1 MDNNLSEKIEKTTR
15 DVSNISDPDEI
26 RESCIMGLQSRVA
39 DFSPRVWTYASE
51 WMKRIDYNEDRFTLA
66 ALMEDEESR
75 ALRYLPRRQVKE
87 LLRQILVDDLGVAPD
102 AWGGEQNIKLL
113 EGINIKIEAEFYITA
128 DEFAKLYRTIQRRC
142 ESVPFRYNAEDIF
155 IGFQKALTVQ
165 AVWDGIRPLP
175 PKEGIMSLPCSF
187 LGETTEE
194 VIKKLVKNNIAPLHT
209 RSDMKRA
216 VFSLWETFD
225 RLELL
230 YGSGVAYRLSR
241 GDTSD
246 FETLDVDEREYYRKL
261 AEVLYPKKSSRK
273 AH

>member
-26 RESCIMGLQSRVA
+26 RETCMMGLQSRVA
-39 DFSPRVWTYASE
+39 DFSPRVCTYASE
-51 WMKRIDYNEDRFTLA
+51 WLKRIGYNEARFSLA
-66 ALMEDEESR
+66 ALMEDEEIR
-75 ALRYLPRRQVKE
+75 ALRYLTRRHVKE

-102 AWGGEQNIKLL
+102 EWDGEQNMKLL
-113 EGINIKIEAEFYITA
+113 EGIDIKAEAKFYITA
-128 DEFAKLYRTIQRRC
+128 DEFAKLYRTVQRRC

-155 IGFQKALTVQ
+155 IGFQKALTIQ

-187 LGETTEE
+187 LGKTTEE
-194 VIKKLVKNNIAPLHT
+194 VTQELLSNNIAPLHT
-209 RSDMKRA
+209 HEDMKRA
-216 VFSLWETFD
+216 MISLWETFG

-246 FETLDVDEREYYRKL
+246 FEKVNYSAIE
-261 AEVLYPKKSSRK
+261 
-273 AH
+273 